1 MIRVE
6 LDAPGEEFPGAS
18 RGALTPAPRLQR
30 RAKVGDDGVV
40 RLVLG
45 ARLRD
50 RQSVVERDV
59 GASAVDVLGDEPR
72 GGDADVG
79 VSRVEFTR
87 GGEQAERAEAIA
99 AALEILGAPVEVDV
113 RRVRAVTPAILVC
126 RSVPVASLG
135 GRREGAGRRSSRRGT
150 ASGRASRGRGPE
162 RAQSAR
168 RGHAVLPGKRS

>member
-1 MIRVE
+1 M
-6 LDAPGEEFPGAS
+6 
-18 RGALTPAPRLQR
+18 
-30 RAKVGDDGVV
+30 
-40 RLVLG
+40 LG

-99 AALEILGAPVEVDV
+99 AALAKL
-113 RRVRAVTPAILVC
+113 
-126 RSVPVASLG
+126 
-135 GRREGAGRRSSRRGT
+135 EGAGMTLDLLRETGVGKTVNALKKLVAPPLADRARALVDQWKMLQSRK
-150 ASGRASRGRGPE
+150 E
-162 RAQSAR
+162 
-168 RGHAVLPGKRS
+168 

>member
-1 MIRVE
+1 M
-6 LDAPGEEFPGAS
+6 
-18 RGALTPAPRLQR
+18 
-30 RAKVGDDGVV
+30 
-40 RLVLG
+40 LG

-72 GGDADVG
+72 GGDADVD

-87 GGEQAERAEAIA
+87 GDEQAERAEAIA

-126 RSVPVASLG
+126 RSVPVASL
-135 GRREGAGRRSSRRGT
+135 
-150 ASGRASRGRGPE
+150 
-162 RAQSAR
+162 
-168 RGHAVLPGKRS
+168 

>member
-1 MIRVE
+1 M
-6 LDAPGEEFPGAS
+6 
-18 RGALTPAPRLQR
+18 
-30 RAKVGDDGVV
+30 
-40 RLVLG
+40 LG

-50 RQSVVERDV
+50 CQSVVERDV

-126 RSVPVASLG
+126 RSVP
-135 GRREGAGRRSSRRGT
+135 GRLVGRATRGRRSPLEPPLDREWARVEG
-150 ASGRASRGRGPE
+150 ARPRA
-162 RAQSAR
+162 RAKR
-168 RGHAVLPGKRS
+168 TPRPCRPPGEALLSYG